1 MFSRPSNSRQN
12 SNPSSSI
19 FSKQK
24 PPIPTKAVNLPSI
37 SVSKPNLNPKSSV
50 QHQEPD
56 EEPQEMYQNPLYHGH
71 FHDENLGHEHIPGE
85 FDTPEQQLESD
96 SEQPVEELKK
106 QQVQSNANEENVL
119 ENEEENFDYMD
130 QRPSQFS
137 EGNNDNN
144 KMKKPTLDDQGRLS
158 KRIFDSKLEKVNV
171 DELPENTG
179 SVRGGVIG
187 SKVEKYELPNNPR
200 YENITINTQQILDK
214 TQKESVR
221 LSALMNAQNALS
233 NNKQPLLS
241 IMMSPQQQ
249 EIYYKMFYLKANTSV
264 GIRELAMVSKRDSR
278 WYAFLEEKAAK
289 LKERLRDESRI
300 LSYMIESVIR
310 IKKHYDSSQETLID
324 QKKKLYY
331 MASIILTRRVFEEK
345 LRFEMDY
352 LRHKLEESHDLEKE
366 ADLLIAIF
374 STLSDEGSQIR
385 TSVINEIEQHK
396 DIHTLALKKY
406 DEYHDYVNKLD
417 IALQDYRKYLRIDPD
432 SDEFKRKV
440 QSLLHVLTECDEYS
454 KRTYQEIRALN
465 LKITRELQTL
475 IDRLRTSNF
484 DYQTF
489 FRDLEDSSNIVSR
502 LIYIRLEK
510 LPHILEYFDE
520 IDQDFSYFRLDQLE
534 SQKAL
539 DLVDKK
545 LRKLRTELKSMK
557 KLAKNLR
564 DDPKSQLFINLRLKQ
579 TQSLVFSLKATSNR
593 VNAYLSLVAYL
604 RENQKKIMSHVQ
616 KFQSERKEM
625 SHEEKS
631 KILGDLI
638 STKENLEMKQAKMLD
653 LKKQKIFSEVIN
665 QLENKCSTMSDFQPI
680 SLEKK
685 ELIKKLKDF
694 MEKISLFDKDR
705 QTAFQNLNG
714 KLNSFDFT
722 NLQGYEKSL
731 ELIQI
736 QKKAMQLLEEGKKY
750 DHVDLE
756 NNQNYN
762 EMIKD
767 LHQTVDFCQLFSD
780 SVLQLIKLK
789 LEISGLLFS
798 RSDFSIFCEILEQTV
813 KKLSEMTNFFRNYDK
828 QQLHSWRSF
837 IAEVYEFL
845 NVFRAKLSGLES
857 DEAGLIRSFEKGLVA
872 FLRTK
877 SLKLNKYN
885 QEFTK
890 DWDHRFRTMNELKSL
905 GSRAST
911 IQELDDQINRKKLAS
926 LVQWYNP
933 QDVLD
938 VLIFKEYVKG
948 SEPKNKKLVEE
959 VKELEEKIKEYYQNA
974 QDFMSLLEVDQIPD
988 LISHLGN
995 IFGAESKD
1003 FEVMLRIYKKAIES
1017 QETLRRECEDN
1028 VGHTLKVRD
1037 NVFKDSLIR
1046 FNEETRKFYEDSKKE
1061 IYMVLDT
1068 VKNKGIFDRMKREM
1082 KDLFQKL
1089 EGIYFEQSPFS
1100 LYNITEFVQYGF
1112 FLLQDNNLLKRELG
1126 EMNEILLD
1134 FSLQKKDLG
1143 SDWEQLKPNF
1153 TQIMRILSAFCHKDI
1168 LELLKNP
1175 KKNKEILFFHSA
1187 EDLEEIKDIIRS
1199 NRIELWY
1206 KIWTEILEIVAMR
1219 RENNMKFGE
1228 TMKNFKKKVEDG
1240 EYKGLDAS
1248 GILTAFV
1255 DVLGF

>member
-1 MFSRPSNSRQN
+1 MSIRPSNSRQN
-12 SNPSSSI
+12 SNPSASI

-24 PPIPTKAVNLPSI
+24 PPIPTKDVNLPSI

-50 QHQEPD
+50 QHQEPE

-85 FDTPEQQLESD
+85 FDTPEQELESE
-96 SEQPVEELKK
+96 SQQPEDELKK
-106 QQVQSNANEENVL
+106 QDKAYEENVV
-119 ENEEENFDYMD
+119 ENEEEEDLDYMD

-137 EGNNDNN
+137 EGNNNN
-144 KMKKPTLDDQGRLS
+144 NNLKKPTLDDQGRMS

-171 DELPENTG
+171 DPLPEVTG

-187 SKVEKYELPNNPR
+187 SKVEKYELPNNQR

-221 LSALMNAQNALS
+221 LSALMSNAQNLS

-264 GIRELAMVSKRDSR
+264 GIRELALVSKRDSR
-278 WYAFLEEKAAK
+278 WYVFLEEKAAK
-289 LKERLRDESRI
+289 LKERLRDESKI
-300 LSYMIESVIR
+300 LSYMIESFIR
-310 IKKHYDSSQETLID
+310 IKKHHDSSQETLLD
-324 QKKKLYY
+324 QKKKLYH

-374 STLSDEGSQIR
+374 STLSDEASQIR
-385 TSVINEIEQHK
+385 TSVINEVEQHK

-520 IDQDFSYFRLDQLE
+520 IDQDFSYFRLDQVE

-545 LRKLRTELKSMK
+545 LRKLRTELKGLK

-579 TQSLVFSLKATSNR
+579 TQSLVFSLKTTSNR

-604 RENQKKIMSHVQ
+604 RENQKKIIGHIQ
-616 KFQSERKEM
+616 KFHSERKEM

-638 STKENLEMKQAKMLD
+638 STKENLEMKQAKMWD

-665 QLENKCSTMSDFQPI
+665 QLENKCATMSDFKPL

-694 MEKISLFDKDR
+694 NERFIIFDKDCE
-705 QTAFQNLNG
+705 TSFQNLNK
-714 KLNSFDFT
+714 KLDFFDFM

-731 ELIQI
+731 ELLQI
-736 QKKAMQLLEEGKKY
+736 QQRAIQLLEEGKKY

-756 NNQNYN
+756 NSQDYIDK
-762 EMIKD
+762 IKD
-767 LHQTVDFCQLFSD
+767 LQKTDDFCRLLSD
-780 SVLQLIKLK
+780 SVLQLINLK
-789 LEISGLLFS
+789 IEISGMSFS
-798 RSDFSIFCEILEQTV
+798 RKDFSKFCEILEQTV
-813 KKLSEMTNFFRNYDK
+813 KALSEMTNFFRNYK
-828 QQLHSWRSF
+828 KQLHKWQDF
-837 IAEVYEFL
+837 IGVVYDFL
-845 NVFRAKLSGLES
+845 NVFRSKLSGLES
-857 DEAGLIRSFEKGLVA
+857 NEAGLARSFEKGLVA
-872 FLRTK
+872 FLKSK
-877 SLKLNKYN
+877 SLRMNKYLE
-885 QEFTK
+885 EFTK
-890 DWDHRFRTMNELKSL
+890 DWDNRFRTMNELKSL

-911 IQELDDQINRKKLAS
+911 IKELDDQINRKRLAS
-926 LVQWYNP
+926 LIQWHDP
-933 QDVLD
+933 KDVLD

-959 VKELEEKIKEYYQNA
+959 VKELEEKIKEYYQTP
-974 QDFMSLLEVDQIPD
+974 QDFLGLLEADQIHD
-988 LISHLGN
+988 LISHLNN
-995 IFGAESKD
+995 IFGVESQD
-1003 FEVMLRIYKKAIES
+1003 FEVMLKIYKKAIET
-1017 QETLRRECEDN
+1017 QETLRREIEDN
-1028 VGHTLKVRD
+1028 VGHTLKVKD
-1037 NVFKDSLIR
+1037 NVFKDSLMR

-1061 IYMVLDT
+1061 VYMILDT
-1068 VKNKGIFDRMKREM
+1068 VKNKGISDRMKREM
-1082 KDLFQKL
+1082 KDLFQRL
-1089 EGIYFEQSPFS
+1089 EGMYFEHSSFS
-1100 LYNITEFVQYGF
+1100 LQNITEFVQYAF
-1112 FLLQDNNLLKRELG
+1112 FFQQDNILLKRELG

-1134 FSLQKKDLG
+1134 FSFKKKNLG

-1153 TQIMRILSAFCHKDI
+1153 TRIMRILSAFCHKDI

-1175 KKNKEILFFHSA
+1175 KKNREILFFHSA
-1187 EDLEEIKDIIRS
+1187 EDLEEIKDLIRN

-1206 KIWTEILEIVAMR
+1206 KIWTEIFEIVALR
-1219 RENNMKFGE
+1219 RDNNVKFGE

-1240 EYKGLDAS
+1240 EYKGLDAT
-1248 GILTAFV
+1248 GILTTFV